1 MTMPRDAGPAE
12 PARFEPRSF
21 VVNGHPVTVE
31 VPEETT
37 LLQALRHD
45 LGLKGTRVGC
55 TEGYCGACTV
65 LVDGRPVQSCNT
77 PLWSVEGKSVTTIE
91 GLAQEGVLGPV
102 QEAFLREQA
111 AQCGYCT
118 NGIIMTVTG
127 LLSQSP
133 PAPRSKILE
142 ALDER
147 HICRC
152 GAQPRILKA
161 IDRAIA
167 TLGAPT

>member
-1 MTMPRDAGPAE
+1 MTTAGITDSIGAAGLE
-12 PARFEPRSF
+12 SRTL
-21 VVNGHPVTVE
+21 VVNGRTVAVE
-31 VPEETT
+31 VPAETT

-65 LVDGRPVQSCNT
+65 LLDGRPVQSCNT
-77 PLWSVEGKSVTTIE
+77 PLWAAEGKAVTTIE
-91 GLAQEGVLGPV
+91 GLAPQGMLGPV
-102 QEAFLREQA
+102 QEAFLQEQA

-118 NGIIMTVTG
+118 NGIIMTVAG

-133 PAPRSKILE
+133 PASRASIVE
-142 ALDER
+142 TLDER

-167 TLGAPT
+167 GLGASA

>member
-1 MTMPRDAGPAE
+1 MAVRIGEVMSSSIAKET
-12 PARFEPRSF
+12 RSL
-21 VVNGHPVTVE
+21 VVNGRAVTVE
-31 VPEETT
+31 VPESTS
-37 LLQALRHD
+37 LLTALRHD

-65 LVDGRPVQSCNT
+65 LVDGRPVQSCST
-77 PLWSVEGKSVTTIE
+77 PLWSVEGRAVTTIE
-91 GLAQEGVLGPV
+91 GLGGESGMSPV
-102 QEAFLREQA
+102 QEAFLAEQA

-118 NGIIMTVTG
+118 NGIVMTVAG

-133 PAPRSKILE
+133 APSRAEILE

-152 GAQPRILKA
+152 GAHARILRA
-161 IDRAIA
+161 VDRAAA
-167 TLGAPT
+167 TSGSTP